1 MQYGC
6 LKLVHFSKKSG
17 RLSST
22 GSEILT
28 FGSHCSANFQPIL
41 DCFIPKLKLE
51 YDDLENI
58 KTDSVN
64 TVVFNLHQIKR
75 LKFFGTPGIGVRL
88 DLFYLTHDIFRTFR
102 SSAVQFFPYSDH
114 DGISFE
120 FTPPNTPKRGPGYR
134 KLNASILGEQTL
146 QIQIKSFWSYWQIRK
161 PDLENLNIW
170 WDKGKLKMKDI
181 CRKFSINPAKAH
193 KTSKNSWKKNSKL
206 FY

>member
-28 FGSHCSANFQPIL
+28 FGSHCSPNFQPIL
-41 DCFIPKLKLE
+41 DCVIPKFKLE

-75 LKFFGTPGIGVRL
+75 LKFFGTPGNIIHV
-88 DLFYLTHDIFRTFR
+88 F
-102 SSAVQFFPYSDH
+102 
-114 DGISFE
+114 
-120 FTPPNTPKRGPGYR
+120 
-134 KLNASILGEQTL
+134 KLMRHQLAL
-146 QIQIKSFWSYWQIRK
+146 
-161 PDLENLNIW
+161 
-170 WDKGKLKMKDI
+170 
-181 CRKFSINPAKAH
+181 CV
-193 KTSKNSWKKNSKL
+193 
-206 FY
+206 